1 MASITDVTDQS
12 VASADGRPVSSA
24 RILTTLMVPMFM
36 ALLALSVINVAL
48 PVIGTALESD
58 TRGLQWVVSGYALAF
73 GLLLVPSGRLGDA
86 TGRKRLF
93 LAGVAVFVA
102 GAVIA
107 GLAQSI
113 EMLNL
118 ARLVQGVGSGML
130 NPQTFG
136 LIQKYFRGAAR
147 ARAFATMATTVSV
160 ATASGPLV
168 GGLLIEAL
176 GDDLGWRAMFLIN
189 VPLGVLALVL
199 GRRWLPDDRRLARPG
214 VDDDGGGDINE
225 DRKENDDN
233 DDNAVATGRPDE
245 DRPPERDTGL
255 SRARAWAMARLE
267 LDEHRNRANAPHETN
282 VPHDTTHLSGTAAAS
297 GAALPTPP
305 PPRRRRRLDLDPV
318 GIVLLGAA
326 VLSLMLPF
334 LARGSSPAYWA
345 LVPVGLGLMGGFV
358 WWERRYERIGREPLV
373 NPGIFR
379 DAAFRNGMVIV
390 SIYFVGGTSMWIIMP
405 IYLQFHL
412 GYAPIDSAYVSL
424 PASICAAVSAQ
435 VAGRFVLQAGRRMV
449 IAGFTLT
456 ITALL
461 TFIVLAGFV
470 ESGAVH
476 YLVFMV
482 PAALVGTAQGMTI
495 SPNQTLTL
503 RAVDP
508 EFGGVAGSIISL
520 GQRMGTAVGTAIVP
534 GVLFWVVASTGDWV
548 LAFRAALGIIAALA
562 AGALAFSIV
571 DRRREVRYV
580 SPTV

>member
-1 MASITDVTDQS
+1 MASIADVTDQP
-12 VASADGRPVSSA
+12 VVSAGERPVSGA
-24 RILTTLMVPMFM
+24 RILAALMVPLFM

-48 PVIGTALESD
+48 PVIGTALQSD

-107 GLAQSI
+107 GLSQSI
-113 EMLNL
+113 EMLNA

-176 GDDLGWRAMFLIN
+176 GDDLGWRAMFLLN
-189 VPLGVLALVL
+189 VPLGVLALAL
-199 GRRWLPDDRRLARPG
+199 GRLWLPDDRRLPRPA
-214 VDDDGGGDINE
+214 DDASGSAAASDPADDTRDGDSPAGDS
-225 DRKENDDN
+225 D
-233 DDNAVATGRPDE
+233 AG
-245 DRPPERDTGL
+245 ERAPAL
-255 SRARAWAMARLE
+255 SRARATEITRVDRERLG
-267 LDEHRNRANAPHETN
+267 DGADGR
-282 VPHDTTHLSGTAAAS
+282 GAAA
-297 GAALPTPP
+297 
-305 PPRRRRRLDLDPV
+305 RRRTRLDLDPV
-318 GIVLLGAA
+318 GIVLLGVA

-334 LARGSSPAYWA
+334 LARGASPVYWA
-345 LVPVGLGLMGGFV
+345 LVPVGLAVIAVFV

-379 DAAFRNGMVIV
+379 DAAIRNGMVIV
-390 SIYFVGGTSMWIIMP
+390 SVYFVGGTSLWIVMP

-412 GYAPIDSAYVSL
+412 GYSPIDSAYVSL

-449 IAGFTLT
+449 IGGFSLT

-470 ESGAVH
+470 ESGAVD
-476 YLVFMV
+476 YLVFMI

-520 GQRMGTAVGTAIVP
+520 GQRMGTAVGTAMVP
-534 GVLFWVVASTGDWV
+534 GVLFWVVASTDDWV
-548 LAFRAALGIIAALA
+548 LAFRAALGLIAVLA
-562 AGALAFSIV
+562 GAALAFSVV
-571 DRRREVRYV
+571 DRRREVRCARASV
-580 SPTV
+580 VQ